1 MEEYRMDNNLPKTR
15 KDEYETALEDKVKD
29 LDKRLKIVEDK
40 LNKRGRPP
48 KENQN
53 ENTGT
58 S

>member
-1 MEEYRMDNNLPKTR
+1 MIENLPVTR
-15 KDEYETALEDKVKD
+15 KDEYETALDAKVKD

-53 ENTGT
+53 EG
-58 S
+58 